1 MTTVAFFR
9 SPIYGLIGYEASD
22 HSGYAEEGE
31 DIVCAAVSA
40 LTQAALNGLVNVV
53 KAPVMYD
60 VDDEKAILT
69 ACLTPECTR
78 EQLEK
83 AQILLQTLLEALQAI
98 ARQYPRNVR
107 IIFKERRKY
116 TCLS

>member
-9 SPIYGLIGYEASD
+9 SPEYGLIGFAAD
-22 HSGYAEEGE
+22 GHSGFAEAGS
-31 DIVCAAVSA
+31 DIVCAALSA
-40 LTQAALNGLVNVV
+40 LTEATLGGMTDVV
-53 KAPVMYD
+53 KAPTMYQR
-60 VDDEKAILT
+60 DDENAFLT

-78 EQLEK
+78 DQLEK
-83 AQILLQTLLEALQAI
+83 AQILLQTLLEAVQAI

-116 TCLS
+116 TCST

>member
-1 MTTVAFFR
+1 MTTVAFFV
-9 SPIYGLIGYEASD
+9 SPEFGLIGFEASG
-22 HSGYAEEGE
+22 HSGYAEEGS
-31 DIVCAAVSA
+31 DIICAAVSA
-40 LTQAALNGLVNVV
+40 LTEASLNGLTSVV

-60 VDDEKAILT
+60 RDDENAFLT

-78 EQLEK
+78 DTLAK
-83 AQILLQTLLEALQAI
+83 AQIILQTLLEAIQAV

-116 TCLS
+116 TCSA

>member
-9 SPIYGLIGYEASD
+9 SPAYGLIGFEASD
-22 HSGYAEEGE
+22 HSGYAEAGE

-40 LTQAALNGLVNVV
+40 LTQAVLNGLANVV

-98 ARQYPRNVR
+98 ASQYPRNVR

>member
-1 MTTVAFFR
+1 MTTVAFFQ
-9 SPIYGLIGYEASD
+9 SPSYGLIGFEAKD
-22 HSGYAEEGE
+22 HSGYAEAGE

-40 LTQAALNGLVNVV
+40 LTQATMNGLTSVV
-53 KAPVMYD
+53 KAPVMFD
-60 VDDEKAILT
+60 MDDEKAILT

>member
-9 SPIYGLIGYEASD
+9 SPAYGLIGFEASD
-22 HSGYAEEGE
+22 HSGYAEAGE

-98 ARQYPRNVR
+98 ASQYPRNVR

>member
-9 SPIYGLIGYEASD
+9 ASDQGLIGFEASG
-22 HSGYAEEGE
+22 HTGFAEAGE

-40 LTQAALNGLVNVV
+40 LTEATLNGLRSVV
-53 KAPVMYD
+53 KAPLMFD
-60 VDDEKAILT
+60 RNEKNALLA

-78 EQLEK
+78 ETLEK
-83 AQILLQTLLEALQAI
+83 AQILLQTLLEAVQAI
-98 ARQYPRNVR
+98 AGEYPRNVR

-116 TCLS
+116 ACSE